1 MLSCSRSIGCTS
13 ELAGRLCSARPWI
26 VVVQATSYVRGARTF
41 RGLRLAARQAG
52 PASGHST
59 RSRPVA
65 RVRDAGPVP
74 PGSPGLL
81 RLSRSPLWMA
91 VHASGA
97 TGWGLGPRRRRR
109 RAGTALAAS
118 HPGRGHCPRP
128 GEGQRR
134 ARPQHQPGRPSV
146 PMFPL
151 LVVAVCHGGDGSE
164 RGGGDAHDAR
174 AHACEVSVCAR
185 AHLRARTCARACG
198 RVVHVDAL
206 LYRNI
211 GLPRTSA
218 RSPKRGMAFGDENWT
233 KRTRRR
239 DRSTLALL
247 RLSS

>member
-97 TGWGLGPRRRRR
+97 TGWGLGPPSAPATPRWHRPCSLPHGPRTLPPPRGR
-109 RAGTALAAS
+109 PVARPAAAS
-118 HPGRGHCPRP
+118 GGFGPAQRTNVPSASSGSLPG
-128 GEGQRR
+128 
-134 ARPQHQPGRPSV
+134 
-146 PMFPL
+146 
-151 LVVAVCHGGDGSE
+151 
-164 RGGGDAHDAR
+164 
-174 AHACEVSVCAR
+174 
-185 AHLRARTCARACG
+185 
-198 RVVHVDAL
+198 
-206 LYRNI
+206 
-211 GLPRTSA
+211 
-218 RSPKRGMAFGDENWT
+218 W
-233 KRTRRR
+233 
-239 DRSTLALL
+239 
-247 RLSS
+247 